1 MFREFQT
8 HSFILETRAHFYV
21 QFENNDI
28 ISVLCSIVSIG
39 PELCTVY
46 QDNVNELVCLLN
58 QGCFI
63 GQRMASLF
71 TIGR

>member
-28 ISVLCSIVSIG
+28 IAVLFSIVSIG
-39 PELCTVY
+39 TELCTVY
-46 QDNVNELVCLLN
+46 QCVFWTKAVSSVSEWPRYLLSR
-58 QGCFI
+58 QV
-63 GQRMASLF
+63 
-71 TIGR
+71 TD